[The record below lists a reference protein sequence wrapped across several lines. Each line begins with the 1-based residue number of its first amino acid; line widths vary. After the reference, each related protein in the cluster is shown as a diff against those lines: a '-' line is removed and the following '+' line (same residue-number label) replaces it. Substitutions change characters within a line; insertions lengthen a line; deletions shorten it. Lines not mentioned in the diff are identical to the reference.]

1 MKEKLTPMLNQY
13 LRIKREYPD
22 VILFFRLGDF
32 YEMFFE
38 DAKLASSVL
47 HITLTSRE
55 AGKGK
60 RIPMCGIPYHAAEN
74 YIARL
79 LKEGFKVAI
88 CEQVE
93 DPRLAKEVVKREVIR
108 VITPGTLIGENL
120 ISERNNYIACV
131 NKNETKFGIS
141 FCDLSTGEFKTT
153 EVDSQ
158 EKFLAEISR
167 INPAECLLPEGRK
180 DLKQMLDIKTIT
192 EYPEFYFFPENA
204 CEVLLSH
211 FKVQTLAGYEL
222 DGKEMAVSCA
232 GALLKYLEETQKR
245 ILHHIGKIEVYSV
258 ENYMI
263 LDSFTQ
269 KNLELVK
276 SLEWESKQGSLFSVL
291 DRTLTPM
298 GKRLLE
304 KWILQPLL
312 NINEINNRQEAVEF
326 FYQDKFLRARIR
338 EILKGFQDLERIAS
352 KIGLDMANPRDM
364 VNLSSALEKIVTLK
378 EELPESLPQIITD
391 CKGGLDPLQE
401 IKEEIKRAI
410 VDEAPVHINEGG
422 IIKEGYSQELDE
434 LRKISFSGKNWIA
447 QLQEREIKRTGINS
461 LKIGYN
467 KVFGYYIEV
476 TKPNLKFIPPDYIR
490 KQTLVNAER
499 FITPELKEYEEKVL
513 GAEEKIKELERD
525 LFIKLREKIKK
536 FIPEI
541 QLNACKIAIID
552 VLQSLA
558 EVAEH
563 NKYVRPRLHTDYDI
577 LIKEGRHPVLEKILP
592 EGKFIPNDVILNDEA
607 KILIITGPNMAGKS
621 TYIRQTA
628 LLIIMAQMGS
638 FIPASYAEIG
648 IVNRVFTRIG
658 ARDALVSG
666 MSTFM
671 VEMVEVARILNN
683 ANSKSLI
690 ILDEVGRGT
699 STYDGLSIAWAVV
712 EYIHKNI
719 KAKTLFATH
728 YHELTQ
734 IARYLPGVKNL
745 NVAVRE
751 YKDQVIFLYKVE
763 EGSCDRSFGIHV
775 AKLAG
780 ICDEVVKRAK
790 EILYQLEQKRKNIT
804 PKFPQIQYQLFV
816 PQDSQN
822 PILEE
827 IKSLDINK
835 MSGIDALNFL
845 NELKKRLEKKL

>member
-13 LRIKREYPD
+13 LKIKKEYPD

-60 RIPMCGIPYHAAEN
+60 RIPMCGIPHHAAEN

-79 LKEGFKVAI
+79 LKEGFKVAV

-93 DPRLAKEVVKREVIR
+93 DPKLAKGVVKREVIR
-108 VITPGTLIGENL
+108 VITPGTLIGESL
-120 ISERNNYIACV
+120 IAERNNYILCV
-131 NKNETKFGIS
+131 NEEKGKFGIS
-141 FCDLSTGEFKTT
+141 FCDISTGEFKTT
-153 EVDSQ
+153 ELNTP
-158 EKFLAEISR
+158 EEFLSEISR
-167 INPAECLLPEGRK
+167 INPAECLLPEGRE
-180 DLKQMLDIKTIT
+180 DLKKSLDIKTIT
-192 EYPEFYFFPENA
+192 EYPEFYF
-204 CEVLLSH
+204 LLETARDILISH
-211 FKVQTLAGYEL
+211 FEVQTLAGFEL
-222 DGKEMAVSCA
+222 DGKEMAISTS

-245 ILHHIGKIEVYSV
+245 ALTHIHKIESYSLN
-258 ENYMI
+258 NYML

-276 SLEWESKQGSLFSVL
+276 SLEWERKEGSLLSVL

-304 KWILQPLL
+304 KWVLQPLVDMD
-312 NINEINNRQEAVEF
+312 EIKRRQDGVEF
-326 FYQDKFLRARIR
+326 FYQDRFLRERVR
-338 EILKGFQDLERIAS
+338 EILKGFQDLERIVS
-352 KIGLDMANPRDM
+352 KIGLDMANPRDV
-364 VNLSSALEKIVTLK
+364 VNLSDALRKIDSLQKVFPELAPEIIAECRDNLDPIDEVCEKIK
-378 EELPESLPQIITD
+378 S
-391 CKGGLDPLQE
+391 
-401 IKEEIKRAI
+401 AI
-410 VDEAPVHINEGG
+410 RDEPPVQINEGG
-422 IIKEGYSQELDE
+422 IIKDGYSQELDE
-434 LRKISFSGKNWIA
+434 LRKIASSGKDWIA
-447 QLQEREIKRTGINS
+447 HLQEKEIKRTGISS
-461 LKIGYN
+461 LKVGYN
-467 KVFGYYIEV
+467 KVFGYYIEI
-476 TKPNLKFIPPDYIR
+476 TKPNLKYVPSDYIR

-513 GAEEKIKELERD
+513 GAEEKIKELEKA
-525 LFIKLREKIKK
+525 LFVSLRQEIKN
-536 FIPEI
+536 FIPRI
-541 QLNACKIAIID
+541 QNDAYMVAVID

-563 NKYVRPRLHTDYDI
+563 NRYIRPKIHTGYDI
-577 LIKEGRHPVLEKILP
+577 VIEDGRHPVLERILP
-592 EGKFIPNDVILNDEA
+592 EGSFIPNNIILNEDA
-607 KILIITGPNMAGKS
+607 RILIITGPNMAGKS
-621 TYIRQTA
+621 TYIRQAA

-648 IVNRVFTRIG
+648 IVSRVFTRIG

-683 ANSKSLI
+683 ADDRSLI

-712 EYIHKNI
+712 EYIHRNI

-734 IARYLPGVKNL
+734 IARYLPEVRNL

-763 EGSCDRSFGIHV
+763 EGGCDRSFGIHV

-780 ICDEVVKRAK
+780 IPPPVVERAK
-790 EILYQLEQKRKNIT
+790 ELLQELEQKRKTIV
-804 PKFPQIQYQLFV
+804 PKSRLIQYELFIHQGKKHPV
-816 PQDSQN
+816 V
-822 PILEE
+822 EE
-827 IKSLDINK
+827 IKGLDIDK

-845 NELKKRLEKKL
+845 NRLKNRLEQED